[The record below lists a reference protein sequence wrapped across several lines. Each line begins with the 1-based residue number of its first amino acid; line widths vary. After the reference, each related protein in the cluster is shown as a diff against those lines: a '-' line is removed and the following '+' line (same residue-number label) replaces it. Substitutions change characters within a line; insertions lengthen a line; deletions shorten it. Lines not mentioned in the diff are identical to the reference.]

1 MQVLEVTKDDHLPKL
16 LCNACVNAL
25 DNTYANAKKIQKF
38 QQALENKFN
47 NKLTTSAFQA
57 SSSSQIE
64 KKPARPTHLN
74 LTLQDL
80 FNHNDTTE
88 VIKPIINDT
97 TKNGNNTELLSTPE
111 GPHHEELKDYIASF
125 PNENPPPALISPKNA
140 ELLIPSS
147 TCKINSTEAKVTPQD
162 TNIPTIH
169 WAENEMFPTAVVTST
184 VSKPS
189 SSLSITSTLKDYRP
203 PSKALE
209 SLSKTSTGRYATTIY
224 KCQVCTKAFATMAYL
239 EEHMKLHAAE
249 KSTISSQKD
258 NTEMEVECTSCN
270 KVMPNKDALRTHFMV
285 SSA

>member
-80 FNHNDTTE
+80 FNHNDTTTE
-88 VIKPIINDT
+88 VINES
-97 TKNGNNTELLSTPE
+97 TKNGNNAELLSTPE
-111 GPHHEELKDYIASF
+111 GPHHEELKDYIATF
-125 PNENPPPALISPKNA
+125 PNENQAPALISPRNA

-147 TCKINSTEAKVTPQD
+147 TCKIGVNSEATNLVSSKD

-169 WAENEMFPTAVVTST
+169 WAENEMFPTAVTST

-189 SSLSITSTLKDYRP
+189 T
-203 PSKALE
+203 
-209 SLSKTSTGRYATTIY
+209 
-224 KCQVCTKAFATMAYL
+224 VW
-239 EEHMKLHAAE
+239 
-249 KSTISSQKD
+249 
-258 NTEMEVECTSCN
+258 
-270 KVMPNKDALRTHFMV
+270 
-285 SSA
+285 